1 MQHVGAQALDDQNR
15 SAADPIGRETC
26 VSRQKRPCSVTFQGS
41 LRSVTAAP
49 APLQVQGPGRA
60 QGVDSPSLLRP
71 LVPWEVP
78 DQARQAWRE
87 CVCGIALAPTSGV
100 VESPARTVMQAG
112 KCRVQREPTRARA
125 AEWRAKLLHKDR
137 CACSH
142 HTLRWLGGPLHR
154 PAHRDS

>member
-49 APLQVQGPGRA
+49 APLQVEGTSSTGCRFLPLDPRFPGRFLA
-60 QGVDSPSLLRP
+60 MLEPGL
-71 LVPWEVP
+71 EG
-78 DQARQAWRE
+78 
-87 CVCGIALAPTSGV
+87 VCGIALAPTSGV
-100 VESPARTVMQAG
+100 VESPARTVMQVG
-112 KCRVQREPTRARA
+112 KCRVQREPTRACA
-125 AEWRAKLLHKDR
+125 AKWRAKLLHKDR
-137 CACSH
+137 CACSR

-154 PAHRDS
+154 PAYRDS